1 MNALDFRKLFKLR
14 NPPTKGYCILTLAS
28 LFLANGGMASPLQ
41 LTVQPNGTNQLALT
55 IRPVVQSGVYGVL
68 ARTNGPGGHW
78 TVLGPFFGDTN
89 ETLSVT
95 CELSGGMTVETL
107 GNCKF
112 VAGNWEYSP
121 YYNIPPLAKE
131 LIFRTDP
138 SSYVDPN
145 ASLMGDGWANIQ
157 KFQNNMDPFVWY
169 PPPGPQ
175 LNVRFYGGMNNDHNG
190 SAVLTWQVLQGA
202 VPDYFLIERANR
214 TMKQPKDFKYDRP
227 PPGARFGGFGTNR
240 SPRMGPLYGT
250 PGWRSEDPMITGP
263 FEFVAQVPGRAGV
276 RDYRYVETNV
286 DTFTQPLYRMQPHY
300 SPPLHAYLQKVDAA
314 EIRKTILPVSA
325 RQTTNGYALTVSH
338 PIPHAW
344 YLLLVRDKNDLQW
357 RASGYFA
364 SGATRNPVNLHVDKK
379 GMMSDGQSPIAMPEV
394 KFLRDVVDP
403 EFTAGWGEDSDGDGL
418 PDIYEVL
425 VTRTDPDN
433 ADTGATGTLDGYRDM
448 ALDGWSNLEKFR
460 RRSNPLKTAQ
470 PPATVELIKPTGVE
484 IVKAISQQSDLRFE
498 LKIEAR
504 TNDAS
509 NYQPIEN
516 LPKTFYSAL
525 NFRQPDERRDFDLRV
540 SWHIPHEKL
549 YVPNDPDYSEF
560 PTPEQT
566 IESLEGNA
574 NMRLFETFSN
584 GLANQPALSRNAM
597 SNNMVTIEHTY
608 RQGEIDKGVAMV
620 EMMTLADNQSQDFYG
635 KAIDQYGQPV
645 VGADV
650 TLGIN
655 LAIGRGGSQKKQTD
669 AAGLFQ
675 FTGIKGQS
683 LNITLEKKGYQIEGH
698 GLGLK
703 GLNGPE
709 TGPDNRAIYIMWKLK
724 GPEPMMHRE
733 VNLRK
738 IEPDGRWFTIDFLK
752 NEITEGTNVAGDVVF
767 QIKRPPEIKPREQ
780 YDWSFVM
787 TAIDGG
793 FIEVTNDAYLNE
805 APEIGYQQQYQ
816 MIRYATNVVNYSTY
830 PLYRTDRTFF
840 LKSRGGQVY
849 GHFHINELEPDYRGG
864 MAALRIEYYINP
876 AGSRNLEFDPAK
888 QIQ

>member
-1 MNALDFRKLFKLR
+1 MRIRLILAWAISLTLFSV
-14 NPPTKGYCILTLAS
+14 TLTLA
-28 LFLANGGMASPLQ
+28 APLQ
-41 LTVQPNGTNQLALT
+41 LTVQPKGTNQVALT
-55 IRPVVQSGVYGVL
+55 IGPAIQGGVYGVL

-78 TVLGPFFGDTN
+78 IVFGPFFGDTN
-89 ETLSVT
+89 KTLSVT

-107 GNCKF
+107 ANCKF

-138 SSYVDPN
+138 SSYIDPN
-145 ASLMGDGWANIQ
+145 TSLIGDGWSNIQ
-157 KFQNNMDPFVWY
+157 KFQNNMDPFEWY
-169 PPPGPQ
+169 EPPAPRSSIQFHQGT
-175 LNVRFYGGMNNDHNG
+175 NDFRRND
-190 SAVLTWQVLQGA
+190 AILTWQLSSSA

-214 TMKQPKDFKYDRP
+214 TLRPRTNDFRFTRPGPNGFNGLPPTNRP
-227 PPGARFGGFGTNR
+227 PFSRPINGR
-240 SPRMGPLYGT
+240 P
-250 PGWRSEDPMITGP
+250 PGWQHEEQFVTGP
-263 FEFVAQVPGRAGV
+263 FEIIARIPGQPGVSNYRFV
-276 RDYRYVETNV
+276 DSNV
-286 DTFTQPLYRMQPHY
+286 DAFPQPIYRIQPHY
-300 SPPLHAYLQKVDAA
+300 SPPLHAHLNHVDAA
-314 EIRKTILPVSA
+314 EIRKTILAVSA
-325 RQTTNGYALTVSH
+325 RETTNGYALTVAN
-338 PIPHAW
+338 PIPHAL

-364 SGATRNPVNLHVDKK
+364 SGATRSPVYLHVDKK

-394 KFLRDVVDP
+394 KFLPDVVDP

-425 VTRTDPDN
+425 VTQTDPDN
-433 ADTGATGTLDGYRDM
+433 ADTGNTGTLDGYKDM

-460 RRSNPLKTAQ
+460 RRSNPQKTAQ
-470 PPATVELIKPTGVE
+470 PPSTVELIKPTGVE
-484 IVKAISQQSDLRFE
+484 IMKAISQQSDLRFE

-516 LPKTFYSAL
+516 LPKTFYSAM
-525 NFRQPDERRDFDLRV
+525 NYRQPDERRNFDLRV
-540 SWHIPHEKL
+540 SWHIPQEKP
-549 YVPNDPDYSEF
+549 YVPNDPTYSEF

-566 IESLEGNA
+566 IESLEGKA

-584 GLANQPALSRNAM
+584 GLVNQPSFSRNAM
-597 SNNMVTIEHTY
+597 SNNMVAIEHAY
-608 RQGEIDKGVAMV
+608 RQGEIDKGVAMA
-620 EMMTLADNQSQDFYG
+620 EMMTLANNQSQDFYG
-635 KAIDQYGQPV
+635 KVIDQYGQPV
-645 VGADV
+645 TGADV

-655 LAIGRGGSQKKQTD
+655 LAIGRGGSQKTQTD

-683 LNITLEKKGYQIEGH
+683 LNITPEKKGFQIEGH

-709 TGPDNRAIYIMWKLK
+709 TSPDNRTIYTMWKLK
-724 GPEPMMHRE
+724 GPEPMMHKE
-733 VNLRK
+733 VNSRK
-738 IEPDGRWFTIDFLK
+738 IQPDGRVFTIDFLK

-767 QIKRPPEIKPREQ
+767 QIKRPPEIKPREK

-793 FIEVTNDAYLNE
+793 FIEVTNDDYLNE
-805 APEIGYQQQYQ
+805 APKSGYQPQYE
-816 MIRYATNVVNYSTY
+816 MNRYATNVMNYSTWQ
-830 PLYRTDRTFF
+830 LYRTDRTFF

-849 GHFHINELEPDYRGG
+849 GHFQIKDLDPDYRG
-864 MAALRIEYYINP
+864 MAALRIESFINP
-876 AGSRNLEFDPAK
+876 SGSRNLEFDPAK